1 MPYYNPEEWIAKDD
15 RLVGDVENRLVLR
28 KRARSTD
35 TSSSGGIRPPL
46 YMEFQVLIVD
56 TGEVL
61 RMVEWVDREGKV
73 FVNLEMVGFPFRKG
87 HYNQPNYH
95 HNPDGRN
102 IRPPHHIHFPTVKYQ
117 NLNEPRSYAYPT
129 NCESNYLDVLKEFCQ
144 CNNIDI
150 VSLKLPFGK
159 N

>member
-1 MPYYNPEEWIAKDD
+1 MPYYNPERWIAKDD
-15 RLVGDVENRLVLR
+15 RLVSDVEGRVILR

-35 TSSSGGIRPPL
+35 TSVRGGIRPPL
-46 YMEFQVLIVD
+46 CLEFEVVIID

-73 FVNLEMVGFPFRKG
+73 FVNLEMVDFPFRKG

-102 IRPPHHIHFPTVKYQ
+102 IRPPHHVHFPTVKCQ
-117 NLNEPRSYAYPT
+117 NLNEPHSYAYPA
-129 NCESNYLDVLKEFCQ
+129 NGGSNYLEVIKEFCQ
-144 CNNIDI
+144 CNNIEI
-150 VSLKLPFGK
+150 VSLKLPFRM